1 MKFRYAAIIPKLEA
15 LTAFDVYLTAHMHA
29 MLTITSGQF
38 HDKKIEDIARVH
50 ADSGITMA

>member
-1 MKFRYAAIIPKLEA
+1 MKLRYAAIIPKLEA
-15 LTAFDVYLTAHMHA
+15 LTANDVYLIAHMHA

-50 ADSGITMA
+50 ADSEITMA